1 MKAIHLLAR
10 AGLIA
15 LFPLSMPLSAQEKTP
30 AEVNALVNAPLP
42 ADQAALKAHVMFLA
56 SDAMKGREAGSG
68 EYDIAA
74 QYVASRFYAAGLR
87 PGGDAGG
94 YLQAV
99 PLVSYRPD
107 GSGRVVRTMGGK
119 AETLVAGTDYAALA
133 DPHRA
138 KVSLSGEIVFVGF
151 GVSAPDHG
159 RDDYAGVDVKGKIVA
174 VLPGA
179 PRDMNAEERAY
190 LGGGDAKAK
199 AAAAHGAIG
208 VILLATPDSAEK
220 APFERTAER
229 AAKPRMTYAEAD
241 GTGHGD
247 APIPTVATFSEAGAA
262 KLFAGARTPWAA
274 LVKEAKK
281 KLPRYTA
288 EALPGVVEL
297 ESASSYGKAASSN
310 VIGVIP
316 GRDPALAKEVL
327 VLSAHLDHIGVTA
340 PNENGD
346 AINNGALDDAIG
358 IASLIEE
365 AKRFK
370 AQPPRRTI
378 LFVAFTA
385 EEKGLIGSAWFT
397 AHPTVPISEI
407 VADVNLDMP
416 ILTYRFEDMVA
427 FGGDRSTLG
436 PVIARATAA
445 IGVTMS
451 PDPMPDEAI
460 FVRSDHFNFVR
471 RGIPSVFL
479 WPGEKGPGKD
489 ATSTFMSKH
498 YHRPSDDLTQPI
510 MWDQAVRFVDAN
522 YRIAREI
529 ADADARPVWNKG
541 DYFGALFGGPMAR

>member
-1 MKAIHLLAR
+1 MKAIPLLAR
-10 AGLIA
+10 VAVIA
-15 LFPLSMPLSAQEKTP
+15 LLPLSVTLSAQETTP
-30 AEVNALVNAPLP
+30 AGVNVAVNAPLP

-99 PLVSYRPD
+99 PLVSYRPE
-107 GSGRVVRTMGGK
+107 GSGRVVRTVDGK
-119 AETLVAGTDYAALA
+119 TETLVAGTDYAALA
-133 DPHRA
+133 DPRRA
-138 KVSLSGEIVFVGF
+138 KVSLNGEIVFVGF
-151 GVSAPDHG
+151 GVSAPDRG

-174 VLPGA
+174 ILPGT

-190 LGGGDAKAK
+190 LGGGDTKAK

-208 VILLATPDSAEK
+208 MILLAAPGSTEKTPFA
-220 APFERTAER
+220 RTAER
-229 AAKPRMTYAEAD
+229 IAKPRMTYAEPD

-247 APIPTVATFSEAGAA
+247 APIPTVATFSETGAA
-262 KLFAGARTPWAA
+262 KLFAGARAQWPA

-281 KLPRYTA
+281 KLPRYA
-288 EALPGVVEL
+288 SQPLPGMVQL
-297 ESASSYGKAASSN
+297 ETASSYDKATSSN
-310 VIGVIP
+310 VVGVIP
-316 GRDPALAKEVL
+316 GRDPVLSKEVL
-327 VLSAHLDHIGVTA
+327 VLSAHLDHIGITA
-340 PNENGD
+340 PDERGD
-346 AINNGALDDAIG
+346 TINNGALDDAIG

-365 AKRFK
+365 ANRFK
-370 AQPPRRTI
+370 EKAPRRTI

-397 AHPTVPISEI
+397 THPTVPIDTI
-407 VADVNLDMP
+407 VVDVNLDMP
-416 ILTYRFEDMVA
+416 ILTYKFEDMVA

-436 PVIARATAA
+436 PVIARATGA
-445 IGVTMS
+445 IGVSMS

-479 WPGEKGPGKD
+479 WPGQKGPGKE
-489 ATSTFMSKH
+489 AVATFMSKH

-541 DYFGALFGGPMAR
+541 DYFGTLFNGPMAR